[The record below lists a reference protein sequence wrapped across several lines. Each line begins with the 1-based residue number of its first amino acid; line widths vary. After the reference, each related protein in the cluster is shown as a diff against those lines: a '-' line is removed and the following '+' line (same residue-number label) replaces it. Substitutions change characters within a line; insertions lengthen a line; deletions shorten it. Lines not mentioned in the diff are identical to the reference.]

1 MEKVTVFARLS
12 RCLGEEEIEELNL
25 TETGPGKSGTQ
36 AFFLIFIPTLI
47 APLLR
52 SLFPQGCPRV
62 GFLSVDFLHFL
73 VSLHKAYPPPP
84 STSVHFP
91 LKSL

>member
-1 MEKVTVFARLS
+1 MFARLS

-36 AFFLIFIPTLI
+36 AFLLVFIRTLI
-47 APLLR
+47 ASLLL

-62 GFLSVDFLHFL
+62 GFLSIDFLHFL
-73 VSLHKAYPPPP
+73 VSSHKAYPPPL